1 LRISGLISPFTVDGA
16 CRAAKLGDKLAE
28 LMPLLRRRLRLQK
41 TAATSLEGN
50 GDLQILGGPRCR
62 LLVTLKEEVQRGWM
76 FITAVNQVD
85 RFIEYLSQKAMPW
98 RARVWPREVPAR
110 VKTPVNFVRPGFRF
124 CNSHMTTNQRVSSE
138 LVSLLHYKFCRD
150 LQARLT
156 MAANEG
162 NDLRRGQAL
171 REWVTLSYLS
181 GWRAGRAG
189 SASSH
194 LRKKF
199 T

>member
-1 LRISGLISPFTVDGA
+1 
-16 CRAAKLGDKLAE
+16 
-28 LMPLLRRRLRLQK
+28 
-41 TAATSLEGN
+41 
-50 GDLQILGGPRCR
+50 
-62 LLVTLKEEVQRGWM
+62 M

-85 RFIEYLSQKAMPW
+85 RFIEYLPQKAMPS
-98 RARVWPREVPAR
+98 RARVWPREVPAH

-124 CNSHMTTNQRVSSE
+124 CNPHMTTNQWVSSE
-138 LVSLLHYKFCRD
+138 LVSLLHYKFCRE

-162 NDLRRGQAL
+162 NHFRRGLCYLQLQQAL
-171 REWVTLSYLS
+171 LEWLTLSYLS

-194 LRKKF
+194 PQKNL